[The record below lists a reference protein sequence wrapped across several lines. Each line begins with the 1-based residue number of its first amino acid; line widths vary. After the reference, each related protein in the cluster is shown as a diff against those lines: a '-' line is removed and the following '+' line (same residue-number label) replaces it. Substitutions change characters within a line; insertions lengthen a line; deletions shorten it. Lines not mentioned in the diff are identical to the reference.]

1 MKKIAGILICIA
13 LAFSFAGCSW
23 QIPQKVS
30 VKTDADYNF
39 ALGNFEKDFSE
50 NLSVSKMIGDLQ
62 LPNNGKVY
70 DYWPNKKGDTQ
81 AFLMYMPLQEIP
93 IDIGSYF
100 DKGTLAEK
108 IESISFSKDIEVPE
122 VSFSFPVEFDLDDV
136 NTEINKKFVLAG
148 LIQNYNASQFGAIL
162 KQIADSITYE
172 KGVLVVKAYAI
183 NSSDIEA
190 LNTGTTTIQSLI
202 NEDNVYTSY
211 SGGSVSITSGN
222 QNPLTGYF
230 YNGQASLVIP
240 SKGFDFISDDINISF
255 SDIPSPSVYGYQPL
269 VFIAKMDTEQPY
281 QIKKISGIGNT
292 ITIPSV
298 SIDQKIDSLE
308 SLKDSGVEE
317 CTIGE
322 GSIDLDFDIP
332 SEWKNVAISYGITMT
347 GGIEAT
353 SVACTAVSGRS
364 DNVGSIDLSGTSVKA
379 EEINVSA
386 AVALTIAGATIDFTK
401 PPAISFD
408 SNISRIETVTV
419 KLSDTSLTQNVSQK
433 LPDEALDILKKIKI
447 GQCGIEGTY
456 TNTLPDGNE
465 ITLSVSSDFFGLDST
480 TQTIEGGKTNQSF
493 KLLNS
498 DSEIYT
504 REIELTK
511 DDSAPAGKFNAFD
524 FHVGVTLPEGEND
537 KFTVKNVRPGTTY
550 SLAIEVTPVINWESV
565 TLDTSSL
572 PSKSDKM
579 ATGFNPSTIL
589 NSIDDVLGKDFSKN
603 IEIPGCNLYLY
614 LTKPDLDALDDL
626 SFNSTSISMFY
637 GKKDG
642 DNPPVKI
649 ESFQKDIIKNGKY
662 RDQNNQEQEID
673 FADAA
678 PDLTIEQIKSIVET
692 KEDGKTVEKEVITD
706 TVVSEISASDA
717 SCVIKLSD
725 LLTSVPEAN
734 VEGAELCIDY
744 AVSLAG
750 LSGDEGITITKED
763 LDNATTN
770 VGSIGIYAI
779 IELPLSFNVAA
790 NSTINLKDLI
800 NKEDSSESSEESED
814 ENKDL
819 FGRKDASDLTEIEK
833 YLKVIDTAVINYR
846 LDSFPIKTSDDI
858 EFEITMGDNEKSITK
873 SLSFNTDEAEQIV
886 ITNDEVMQL
895 LNMYPLELKTANV
908 EFPSSTSISIPRTKN
923 LDINLQIGI
932 STNGEPI
939 EIFGGNK

>member
-1 MKKIAGILICIA
+1 MKDAGLDACKIGTGQIL
-13 LAFSFAGCSW
+13 L
-23 QIPQKVS
+23 
-30 VKTDADYNF
+30 DF
-39 ALGNFEKDFSE
+39 AL
-50 NLSVSKMIGDLQ
+50 
-62 LPNNGKVY
+62 P
-70 DYWPNKKGDTQ
+70 
-81 AFLMYMPLQEIP
+81 
-93 IDIGSYF
+93 
-100 DKGTLAEK
+100 
-108 IESISFSKDIEVPE
+108 
-122 VSFSFPVEFDLDDV
+122 
-136 NTEINKKFVLAG
+136 TEW
-148 LIQNYNASQFGAIL
+148 
-162 KQIADSITYE
+162 
-172 KGVLVVKAYAI
+172 
-183 NSSDIEA
+183 
-190 LNTGTTTIQSLI
+190 
-202 NEDNVYTSY
+202 
-211 SGGSVSITSGN
+211 
-222 QNPLTGYF
+222 
-230 YNGQASLVIP
+230 
-240 SKGFDFISDDINISF
+240 
-255 SDIPSPSVYGYQPL
+255 
-269 VFIAKMDTEQPY
+269 
-281 QIKKISGIGNT
+281 
-292 ITIPSV
+292 
-298 SIDQKIDSLE
+298 
-308 SLKDSGVEE
+308 SGVEV
-317 CTIGE
+317 TY
-322 GSIDLDFDIP
+322 SMDL
-332 SEWKNVAISYGITMT
+332 T
-347 GGIEAT
+347 GGIELSTGAEPL
-353 SVACTAVSGRS
+353 STASNYPVSLS
-364 DNVGSIDLSGTSVKA
+364 LNNKSISA
-379 EEINVSA
+379 EKIDVDASFNLLLA
-386 AVALTIAGATIDFTK
+386 NATIDFRK
-401 PPAISFD
+401 NPKIGIE
-408 SNISRIETVTV
+408 SNITKISTVTV
-419 KLSDTSLTQNVSQK
+419 KLSDTSLSFSYPEK
-433 LPDEALDILKKIKI
+433 EEDKFPDTVLDIVKSIKLN
-447 GQCGIEGTY
+447 QCGITGTY
-456 TNTLPDGNE
+456 TNTLPGDNNK
-465 ITLSVSSDFFGLDST
+465 VSLKVFSDFFNIHDSKDDLDGCKFDLESNSENRPLSILGEST
-480 TQTIEGGKTNQSF
+480 TVKLGTNSTEGEK
-493 KLLNS
+493 
-498 DSEIYT
+498 DSI
-504 REIELTK
+504 
-511 DDSAPAGKFNAFD
+511 DFNVD
-524 FHVGVTLPEGEND
+524 VTLPGGDAN
-537 KFTVKNVRPGTTY
+537 KITVYDVEPGTTY
-550 SLAIEVTPVINWESV
+550 KFAISLQPVIDWESV

-572 PSKSDKM
+572 PSKSDKI

-603 IEIPGCNLYLY
+603 IKIPDCNLYLY

-692 KEDGKTVEKEVITD
+692 KEDGKTVEKEVVTD
-706 TVVSEISASDA
+706 TVVSKMSASDA

-725 LLTSVPEAN
+725 LLTSVPEAD

-750 LSGDEGITITKED
+750 LSGDEGITITKEE

-814 ENKDL
+814 DNKDL

>member
-70 DYWPNKKGDTQ
+70 DYWPDKKGDTQ

-100 DKGTLAEK
+100 DKGTLADN
-108 IESISFSKDIEVPE
+108 INNISFKNEGDEDKPISELEITIPE
-122 VSFSFPVEFDLDDV
+122 VSISIPIDLDEV
-136 NTEINKKFVLAG
+136 NNQINRQFVLAG
-148 LIQNYNASQFGAIL
+148 TIDDYNFGEFGKFL
-162 KQIADSITYE
+162 SQIAQSITYE
-172 KGVLVVKAYAI
+172 KGYLVVKAYSLGGVDPRSISSIQDAI
-183 NSSDIEA
+183 TDES
-190 LNTGTTTIQSLI
+190 
-202 NEDNVYTSY
+202 NVDTSY
-211 SGGSVSITSGN
+211 NYGTVSITSDGKSISG
-222 QNPLTGYF
+222 TF
-230 YNGQASLVIP
+230 YNGIAVLEIP
-240 SKGFDFISDDINISF
+240 SSGFEFKSSDININF
-255 SDIPSPSVYGYQPL
+255 TDKPKLMGVPTKA
-269 VFIAKMDTEQPY
+269 FIARMDTSRPY
-281 QIKKISGIGNT
+281 QIKKISGIGSS
-292 ITIPSV
+292 ITVDPINIEKNN
-298 SIDQKIDSLE
+298 IDALSSLE
-308 SLKDSGVEE
+308 TADVEE
-317 CTIGE
+317 CKIGE
-322 GSIDLDFDIP
+322 GKIDLKLP
-332 SEWKNVAISYGITMT
+332 EEWEGVSLQYKYNIT
-347 GGIEAT
+347 GGISDQRT
-353 SVACTAVSGRS
+353 VYSSDPISLNGKKITAEKL
-364 DNVGSIDLSGTSVKA
+364 NIDADV
-379 EEINVSA
+379 I
-386 AVALTIAGATIDFTK
+386 LTIAGGTIDFTVS
-401 PPAISFD
+401 PEFLSQ
-408 SNISRIETVTV
+408 IEEIESVTK
-419 KLSDTSLTQNVSQK
+419 KLSATSLTQDLSQK
-433 LPDEALDILKKIKI
+433 LPEEALKLLKEITI
-447 GQCGIEGTY
+447 GQCGLEGTY
-456 TNTLPDGNE
+456 TNTLPEGND
-465 ITLSVSSDFFGLDST
+465 ITLTVSSAFFDISNKAL
-480 TQTIEGGKTNQSF
+480 TIESEVEDKEF

-498 DSEIYT
+498 DFEDYT
-504 REIELTK
+504 KTIELTK
-511 DDSAPAGKFNAFD
+511 DDPAPSGKFNAFD
-524 FHVGVTLPEGEND
+524 FSVNFALPGGESD
-537 KFTVKNVRPGTTY
+537 KITVHNVKLGQTY
-550 SLAIEVTPVINWESV
+550 KLAIDVNPVINWESV
-565 TLDTSSL
+565 ILDTSSL

-579 ATGFNPSTIL
+579 ATGFNPSSIFK
-589 NSIDDVLGKDFSKN
+589 SIDDVLGEGFSDN
-603 IEIPGCNLYLY
+603 IEIPDCNLYLY

-692 KEDGKTVEKEVITD
+692 KEDGKTVEKEVVTD
-706 TVVSEISASDA
+706 TVVSKMSASDA

-725 LLTSVPEAN
+725 LLTSVPEAD

-873 SLSFNTDEAEQIV
+873 NLSFNTDETEQIV